1 MYIGRILIIF
11 SLDVLSRKKNIA
23 CFFRQLPCRMCLR
36 LRCSLVFISTKT
48 KFIDLI
54 ELPSFII
61 TVSSLTLLLLLFL
74 LLLLLLLALL
84 TASALFVLAS

>member
-1 MYIGRILIIF
+1 
-11 SLDVLSRKKNIA
+11 
-23 CFFRQLPCRMCLR
+23 
-36 LRCSLVFISTKT
+36 VFISTKT